1 MSSSVRFDVGRPLD
15 EAQRATLET
24 QLARRLGLVTCV
36 RHPPA
41 IDDVTVERSDAA
53 ATVVVSACCEF
64 SARRAKMLVGEA
76 IKNLPASRT

>member
-15 EAQRATLET
+15 EAQRAMLET

-41 IDDVTVERSDAA
+41 IDDVTVERGGAA
-53 ATVVVSACCEF
+53 ATVVVCVLRVFCATRED
-64 SARRAKMLVGEA
+64 AGG
-76 IKNLPASRT
+76 